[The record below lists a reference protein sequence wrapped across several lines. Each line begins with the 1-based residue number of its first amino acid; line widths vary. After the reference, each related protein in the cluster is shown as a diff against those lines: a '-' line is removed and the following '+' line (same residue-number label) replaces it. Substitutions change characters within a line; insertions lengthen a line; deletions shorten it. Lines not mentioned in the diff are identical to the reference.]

1 MIKLDPETID
11 QIQTNL
17 FPASQPAISDWQ
29 GFDWHKDKQGRP
41 YTMLAQ
47 SSQALAIDLF
57 GCLKV
62 AEDRD
67 LVMAALADGLD
78 LPTDGPW
85 EFELEWTDPDELL
98 GEPRPTQVDAI
109 AWSPRTVVLFE
120 CKFTEG
126 PGSCSQPKPIR
137 TGPHRGLVQCDGG
150 YHLQTNP
157 ATGSEARCA
166 LTGKG
171 IRYWDYA
178 GALFGLD
185 TETDH
190 RPCPFRGE
198 GYQWMRNLATCRAL
212 MEKRGV
218 AGVVVAVYVD
228 RTGLLMAD
236 KVRSEAW
243 TRMVESIQTPPA
255 LRAMSYDQILAV
267 AKTASPDTKRWRQ
280 LEVWMTN
287 KIDQVC
293 D

>member
-1 MIKLDPETID
+1 
-11 QIQTNL
+11 
-17 FPASQPAISDWQ
+17 
-29 GFDWHKDKQGRP
+29 
-41 YTMLAQ
+41 MLAK

-57 GCLKV
+57 GCLKI
-62 AEDRD
+62 ADDRN
-67 LVMAALADGLD
+67 LVMADLADCLD

-85 EFELEWTDPDELL
+85 ELGLEWTDPDRLL
-98 GEPRPTQVDAI
+98 REPRPTQVDAI
-109 AWSPRTVVLFE
+109 AWSPRAVVLFE

-126 PGSCSQPKPIR
+126 PGNCSQPKPIQAGR
-137 TGPHRGLVQCDGG
+137 HRGLVQCDGD
-150 YHLQTNP
+150 YHPQRNP
-157 ATGSEARCA
+157 VTETEGRCA

-171 IRYWDYA
+171 IRYWDHA

-185 TETDH
+185 PEADH

-218 AGVVVAVYVD
+218 AGAVVGVYVD
-228 RTGLLMAD
+228 RPGLLMAD
-236 KVRSEAW
+236 KVRSEDW
-243 TRMVESIQTPPA
+243 TRMVESILPPPV
-255 LRAMSYDQILAV
+255 LRAMSYDQMLAV

-280 LEVWMTN
+280 LEIWMTN